1 MKHNCAS
8 YRRIKLPHLDTLELL
23 RAEDYQQDFP
33 PHAHDTFCISL
44 IEQGTFNENEHFAPP
59 GSICLTNPNEIHV
72 NQLVHP
78 TGYSFITLYPSPDL
92 LVHQNAGQPVL
103 FTDKVI
109 FTPLLY
115 QQLKKIVLAIVNDP
129 FASQEAALAQWLHEL
144 IACHSKPHQAGELD
158 YNHNLQQVKL
168 HIADRLEQKISL
180 EAIARM
186 VGMDK
191 YKFIRYFKKHTGL
204 SPFAY
209 IILQRIEKAKLLLKQ
224 GQPLVYAALESGFYD
239 QSHFSTYFKY
249 YVGVTPAVYQM
260 GCNIL
265 QE

>member
-1 MKHNCAS
+1 MKYNCSS
-8 YRRIKLPHLDTLELL
+8 YQRIKLAQLDTLELL
-23 RAEDYQQDFP
+23 RAEDYRQDFP

-44 IEQGTFNENEHFAPP
+44 IEQGTFSENEHFAPS
-59 GSICLTNPNEIHV
+59 GTICLTNPNEIHV
-72 NQLVHP
+72 NRLVHP
-78 TGYSFITLYPSPDL
+78 TGYSFITLYPGPDL
-92 LVHQNAGQPVL
+92 LVHQNAGKPVL

-109 FTPLLY
+109 FTPPLY
-115 QQLKKIVLAIVNDP
+115 RQLKKIVLAIVDAP
-129 FASQEAALAQWLHEL
+129 YSSQEAALVEWLREL
-144 IACHSKPHQAGELD
+144 VAGYSKPHPEGELSH
-158 YNHNLQQVKL
+158 NHGLQQVKL
-168 HIADRLEQKISL
+168 HIAESLGQKISL
-180 EAIARM
+180 EGIARM
-186 VGMDK
+186 AGMDK
-191 YKFIRYFKKHTGL
+191 YRFIRHFRKHTGL

-209 IILQRIEKAKLLLKQ
+209 IILQRIEKAKQFLKQ